1 MNLKQRDLWCVEI
14 DLPGSLKHP
23 NRAVNWLCYFNSLP
37 TKEIILAA
45 IEVEI
50 YRWGGGDANFYTR
63 LFESVSFW
71 DGVSVRTA
79 QIMVAGTSI
88 GQIEI
93 SKPLLYF
100 EVNSHLDRV
109 KT

>member
-23 NRAVNWLCYFNSLP
+23 NRAVNWICYFDSLP

-45 IEVEI
+45 IEFEI
-50 YRWGGGDANFYTR
+50 GCGGGNGR
-63 LFESVSFW
+63 LLESVSFW
-71 DGVSVRTA
+71 DGASVKTT

-88 GQIEI
+88 GQVEI
-93 SKPLLYF
+93 SRQSLYF
-100 EVNSHLDRV
+100 EVNSHLKRV
-109 KT
+109 SK